1 MTSSADQATNRTSYQ
16 LRELIARGFQ
26 FLHPRDARGEL
37 AAVVGVR
44 AHDAVIDV
52 VRLHTPD
59 DVVAMRMPADEV
71 NVLAP
76 SRFSWRRHG
85 TATSVL
91 EELLD
96 LPDDRIA

>member
-1 MTSSADQATNRTSYQ
+1 MTSPADTAVRTSLQ
-16 LRELIARGFQ
+16 LRQLIERGFQ

-52 VRLHTPD
+52 VRLHTED
-59 DVVAMRMPADEV
+59 DVMAIRMPADEV
-71 NVLAP
+71 NVLSP
-76 SRFSWRRHG
+76 TTFSWRRRG
-85 TATSVL
+85 PATSVL
-91 EELLD
+91 DELLE

>member
-1 MTSSADQATNRTSYQ
+1 MTSSTEHASKTTVQ
-16 LRELIARGFQ
+16 LRQLIARGFQ

-52 VRLHTPD
+52 VRLHTED

-71 NVLAP
+71 NVLSP
-76 SRFSWRRHG
+76 SKFCWRRRG
-85 TATSVL
+85 PATSVL
-91 EELLD
+91 DELLE
-96 LPDDRIA
+96 LPDDRTA

>member
-1 MTSSADQATNRTSYQ
+1 MTSSTDVASRTSLQ
-16 LRELIARGFQ
+16 LRQLIARGFQ
-26 FLHPRDARGEL
+26 FLHPRDHRGEL

-52 VRLHTPD
+52 VRLHTED
-59 DVVAMRMPADEV
+59 DAVAIRMPADEM
-71 NVLAP
+71 NVLSP
-76 SRFSWRRHG
+76 TRFSWRRRG
-85 TATSVL
+85 PATSVL

>member
-1 MTSSADQATNRTSYQ
+1 MTSSTDHPSRTTFQ

-44 AHDAVIDV
+44 AHDAV
-52 VRLHTPD
+52 
-59 DVVAMRMPADEV
+59 AMRMPADEV
-71 NVLAP
+71 NVLSP

-85 TATSVL
+85 PATHVL
-91 EELLD
+91 EELLE
-96 LPDDRIA
+96 LPDEDERTA

>member
-1 MTSSADQATNRTSYQ
+1 MTSSTEYATRTTLQ
-16 LRELIARGFQ
+16 LRQLIARGFQ

-52 VRLHTPD
+52 VRLHTED

-71 NVLAP
+71 NVLSP
-76 SRFSWRRHG
+76 TRFSWRRRG
-85 TATSVL
+85 PATSVL
-91 EELLD
+91 DELLE
-96 LPDDRIA
+96 LPDDRTA

>member
-1 MTSSADQATNRTSYQ
+1 MTSSADASRTTLQ
-16 LRELIARGFQ
+16 LRQLIARGFQ

-52 VRLHTPD
+52 VRLHNED
-59 DVVAMRMPADEV
+59 DALAMRMPADEV
-71 NVLAP
+71 NVLSP
-76 SRFSWRRHG
+76 TRFSWRRCG
-85 TATSVL
+85 SATTVL
-91 EELLD
+91 EELLE

>member
-1 MTSSADQATNRTSYQ
+1 MTSSADQVANRTTFQ

-59 DVVAMRMPADEV
+59 DAVAMRMPADEV

-76 SRFSWRRHG
+76 SRFSWRTRG
-85 TATSVL
+85 PATSVL